1 MFKDI
6 QYGVRMLLKNPGV
19 TLVAVITLALGI
31 GANAAIFS
39 GVNAF
44 LMRPLPVTRPNEVI
58 RLMEVAG
65 DGEVNDELSYP
76 DFLDYREQ
84 SSSFAGLAAEDMVP
98 AAIDT
103 ENQNDVIWGQVVSA
117 NYFDVV
123 QIQPVL
129 GRAFAPD
136 EDKTIGG
143 SPVLMLS
150 HSLWQRRFGG
160 DQNIVGRQVRLNN
173 RQYEVIGVAPDG
185 FTGTKFALALDFWT
199 PISMAE
205 DQIGRASCRERV
217 ERRVV

>member
-65 DGEVNDELSYP
+65 DGEVNDEFSYP

-129 GRAFAPD
+129 GRVFAPD
-136 EDKTIGG
+136 DDKTIGG
-143 SPVLMLS
+143 SPVLVLS

-160 DQNIVGRQVRLNN
+160 DPNIVGRQVRLNN
-173 RQYEVIGVAPDG
+173 RQYEVIGVDRKS
-185 FTGTKFALALDFWT
+185 TRLNSSHSQ
-199 PISMAE
+199 ISYAVF
-205 DQIGRASCRERV
+205 CLKKK
-217 ERRVV
+217 